1 VGSNERESQV
11 VRTKERDQVDIYLP
25 YSLHSLLSLLSL
37 VSLSL
42 SLSLAFPLLFSLFAF
57 SLYVSSMRS
66 LFEFPL

>member
-1 VGSNERESQV
+1 MGSNERESQV

-37 VSLSL
+37 LT
-42 SLSLAFPLLFSLFAF
+42 LSLAFPLLFSLFAF